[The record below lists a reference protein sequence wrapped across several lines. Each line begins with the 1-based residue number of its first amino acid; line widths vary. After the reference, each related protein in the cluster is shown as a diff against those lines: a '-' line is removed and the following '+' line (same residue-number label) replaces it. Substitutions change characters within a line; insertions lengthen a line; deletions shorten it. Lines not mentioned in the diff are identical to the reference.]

1 MRIIDADKIPYVE
14 TLDAETM
21 QGNGRF
27 YARREA
33 VDALP
38 TVDMPESDILEKYRM
53 KIDDLNA
60 VIRLKEEVIREKQ
73 HKNEM
78 RYRDGIIYGL
88 KYAIRYHGTGGDNNS

>member
-1 MRIIDADKIPYVE
+1 MRLIDADKIPYVE

-27 YARREA
+27 YARRED

-53 KIDDLNA
+53 KVRDLET
-60 VIRLKEEVIREKQ
+60 VISHKDRIIAGER
-73 HKNEM
+73 HKNELK
-78 RYRDGIIYGL
+78 YRDGVIYGL
-88 KYAIRYHGTGGDNNS
+88 KYALRCNGISGGDVS